1 MKFCIFKPI
10 ALILISIWLTAGA
23 DENTKKKTDID
34 FHVVVGAQSRS
45 DIKPCAD
52 YASKYSYTGKPYY
65 VFVPET
71 RKTITRHEGMD
82 FCAKSGADVLAA
94 ATGKVIVID
103 QDNPYRGGRVTIET
117 NLLYDQ
123 YGNDQIKSFLY
134 VDALH
139 INPRA
144 GLKIGDLVNA
154 GDVIG
159 TVQSAGKIEIGPTS
173 HVHLSA
179 GPWFQTWI
187 THTDPNRFWQ
197 KGAGIVTCFDS
208 TNPPTDQQ
216 LVAPIRCK

>member
-1 MKFCIFKPI
+1 MSIRIYLFNLLLVLSIVACANDGIKN
-10 ALILISIWLTAGA
+10 ISDANFFTITGSQ
-23 DENTKKKTDID
+23 N
-34 FHVVVGAQSRS
+34 GS

-52 YASKYSYTGKPYY
+52 YASKYNYNGKPYY
-65 VFVPET
+65 VFIPET

-117 NLLYDQ
+117 NLIYDHQ
-123 YGNDQIKSFLY
+123 YGNEQIKSFLY
-134 VDALH
+134 VDAVH
-139 INPRA
+139 ITPRA

-159 TVQSAGKIEIGPTS
+159 TIQSAGKVEIGPTS

-197 KGAGIVTCFDS
+197 KGAGIVSCFDS